1 MANWNTR
8 CAPARM
14 PPITSKRITETKKA
28 IREKDGLFHFGLQRF
43 ISSKRFIEISLARFT
58 SLFVAFWERR
68 GQSCSS
74 AFAEQEGPSP
84 CSVPAGL
91 PKRPEHDLK
100 ALITKRQ
107 DFR

>member
-43 ISSKRFIEISLARFT
+43 GYHEKASLLIPIGSFPHPQSTRLPT
-58 SLFVAFWERR
+58 
-68 GQSCSS
+68 GQIACFGRSH
-74 AFAEQEGPSP
+74 F
-84 CSVPAGL
+84 
-91 PKRPEHDLK
+91 
-100 ALITKRQ
+100 
-107 DFR
+107 